1 MSLGI
6 GPQGLQPPPPP
17 AAPPPP
23 AGGGSGAKIPIL
35 FGIVIA
41 LVAANVYLFVQLSY
55 VHSDMAKMRDSLLDE
70 ITKVREAH
78 SLSAQT
84 NRHTID
90 TLRDQLEAQRRQ
102 MSMATGEAKAEA
114 ARQVADTEK
123 RLQAAQA
130 EQARVFD
137 AKVGAVKEEADT
149 ANTKADAV
157 GTEVT
162 GVKTDVASTKSE
174 LEKTIADLRRVNGE
188 LTGQGTLIA
197 TNGKELEALKTL
209 GERNYFQFTLPR
221 GKAPKK
227 VGDVLIELKK
237 TDPKRHTYSI
247 EITADDKK
255 TEKKDRTINEPL
267 QFYTSKATQPYEIVV
282 NDVQKN
288 QIVGYLATPK
298 VQNGRSG
305 G

>member
-1 MSLGI
+1 
-6 GPQGLQPPPPP
+6 
-17 AAPPPP
+17 
-23 AGGGSGAKIPIL
+23 
-35 FGIVIA
+35 VIA
-41 LVAANVYLFVQLSY
+41 LVAANVYLFVQVSDIR
-55 VHSDMAKMRDSLLDE
+55 SDMAKTRDSLLDE
-70 ITKVREAH
+70 LTKVREAH
-78 SLSAQT
+78 SLSTQT

-114 ARQVADTEK
+114 TRKVEETEK

-130 EQARVFD
+130 EQAKVFD
-137 AKVGAVKEEADT
+137 TKVSAVREEADT
-149 ANTKADAV
+149 ANTKIAEV
-157 GTEVT
+157 GTEVS

-174 LEKTIADLRRVNGE
+174 LEKTIADLQRVNGE

-197 TNGKELEALKTL
+197 TNGKELDALKSL
-209 GERNYFQFTLPR
+209 GERNYFQFTLPK
-221 GKAPKK
+221 GKKQRQK
-227 VGDVLIELKK
+227 VGDVLIELKS
-237 TDPKRHTYSI
+237 TDKKNNRFSI
-247 EITADDKK
+247 EITVDDK
-255 TEKKDRTINEPL
+255 TVPKKDRTINEPL
-267 QFYTSKATQPYEIVV
+267 QFYTSKARQPYEIVV

>member
-1 MSLGI
+1 MSEGST
-6 GPQGLQPPPPP
+6 PQGFPPYQP
-17 AAPPPP
+17 APPPHNS
-23 AGGGSGAKIPIL
+23 GSGAKIPIL

-41 LVAANVYLFVQLSY
+41 LVAANVYLFVELRN
-55 VHSDMAKMRDSLLDE
+55 VRTEMVTMRDSLLDE
-70 ITKVREAH
+70 VTKVREAH

-102 MSMATGEAKAEA
+102 MSMATGEARAEA
-114 ARQVADTEK
+114 EKKVAETEK

-130 EQARVFD
+130 EQARIFD
-137 AKVGAVKEEADT
+137 SKVSAVRQEADT
-149 ANTKADAV
+149 ANTKIEAV
-157 GTEVT
+157 GTDVA

-174 LEKTIADLRRVNGE
+174 LERTVADLKRVNGE
-188 LTGQGTLIA
+188 LTGQGSLIA
-197 TNGKELEALKTL
+197 TNGKELDALRSL

-221 GKAPKK
+221 GKAPQK
-227 VGDVLIELKK
+227 VGDVMIELKK
-237 TDPKRHTYSI
+237 TDPKRNRYTI

-267 QFYTSKATQPYEIVV
+267 QFYTSKARQPYEIVV

-298 VQNGRSG
+298 VQSGR
-305 G
+305 

>member
-1 MSLGI
+1 MSEGST
-6 GPQGLQPPPPP
+6 PQGFPPYQPAVPPPS
-17 AAPPPP
+17 
-23 AGGGSGAKIPIL
+23 GGSGAKISIL

-41 LVAANVYLFVQLSY
+41 LVAANVYLFVQLRN
-55 VHSDMAKMRDSLLDE
+55 VRADMATMRDSLLDE
-70 ITKVREAH
+70 VTKVREAH
-78 SLSAQT
+78 SLSATT

-102 MSMATGEAKAEA
+102 LSMATGEAKAEA
-114 ARQVADTEK
+114 ARKVDETEQ
-123 RLQAAQA
+123 RLKAAQA
-130 EQARVFD
+130 EQAKAFES
-137 AKVGAVKEEADT
+137 KVSEVKQEADT
-149 ANTKADAV
+149 KIDAV

-174 LEKTIADLRRVNGE
+174 LEKTVADLKRVNGE
-188 LTGQGTLIA
+188 LTGQGSLIA
-197 TNGKELEALKTL
+197 TNGKELDALRSL
-209 GERNYFQFTLPR
+209 GERNYFQFTVPR
-221 GKAPKK
+221 SKAPQK

-237 TDPKRHTYSI
+237 TDPKRNRYTI

-267 QFYTSKATQPYEIVV
+267 QFYTSRAKQPYEIVV

-298 VQNGRSG
+298 VQNARSG